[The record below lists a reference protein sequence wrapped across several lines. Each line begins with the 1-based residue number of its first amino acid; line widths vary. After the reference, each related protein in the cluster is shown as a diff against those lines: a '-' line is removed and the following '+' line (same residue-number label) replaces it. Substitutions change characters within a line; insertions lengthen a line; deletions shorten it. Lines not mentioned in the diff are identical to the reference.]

1 MARYFKFIVHSAQF
15 IVIRKHAFLFAFFIL
30 YSSFFIVSCQEGR
43 DAGDLL
49 GQWRMTGSD
58 SKYVS
63 FSGSIAEF
71 RYVEDGALRQFVF
84 GNFQHVGDSLFIQ
97 CYSID
102 EEQKIIDKELIENT
116 YNMKPSDNIRVK
128 IEVLDGNHL
137 SLSKDGQWWY
147 FYKY

>member
-1 MARYFKFIVHSAQF
+1 MARYFKFIVHSSQF
-15 IVIRKHAFLFAFFIL
+15 IVLLLAFPLTF
-30 YSSFFIVSCQEGR
+30 SSCQEGR

>member
-15 IVIRKHAFLFAFFIL
+15 IVLLLAFPLTLTF
-30 YSSFFIVSCQEGR
+30 SSCQEGR

-97 CYSID
+97 CHSID

-128 IEVLDGNHL
+128 IEVLDDNHL

>member
-15 IVIRKHAFLFAFFIL
+15 IVLLLAFPLTLTF
-30 YSSFFIVSCQEGR
+30 SSCQEGR

-97 CYSID
+97 CHSID

-137 SLSKDGQWWY
+137 SLSKGGQWWY

>member
-1 MARYFKFIVHSAQF
+1 MARYFKFIVHSSQF
-15 IVIRKHAFLFAFFIL
+15 IVLLLAFPLTLTF
-30 YSSFFIVSCQEGR
+30 SSCQEGR

-97 CYSID
+97 CHSID

-116 YNMKPSDNIRVK
+116 YNMKPFDNIRVK

>member
-1 MARYFKFIVHSAQF
+1 MARYFKFIVHSSQF
-15 IVIRKHAFLFAFFIL
+15 IVLLLAFPLTLTF
-30 YSSFFIVSCQEGR
+30 SSCQEGR

-116 YNMKPSDNIRVK
+116 YNLKPFDNIRVK